1 MGDVGWTAGGDAVC
15 PFLEQA
21 DPRCAAHLSLK
32 KLEEAMGRCGADY
45 EDCPIYREKLLGN
58 ARQDCQHHER
68 LRAAG

>member
-1 MGDVGWTAGGDAVC
+1 
-15 PFLEQA
+15 
-21 DPRCAAHLSLK
+21 
-32 KLEEAMGRCGADY
+32 MGRCGADY